1 MAVRK
6 TIFKML
12 PFIAIGVIHAM
23 AQAQFLSPQQID
35 RLPSSPADRRIHYG
49 SEPFQFGDLRL
60 PQAPGS
66 HPVAVVIHGGCWK
79 YRHGDLTADL
89 QNTAALASAL
99 THHGIATWN
108 IEYRQIDI
116 PGGGWTGTFEDVANA
131 IDYLRVLA
139 KPYALDL
146 NRVVVIGHSAGGH
159 LGTWAAA
166 RHRLPQ
172 QSHFLFEDPLRVVG
186 VVNLAGVVD
195 LEAFLPMQNQSCGEP
210 VITTLIGGSPAEV
223 PDRYRLASPSHLL
236 PLGVKQVLVYGAQDK
251 VVPPWLGQQY
261 AEAARKTGDDVT
273 FASIENTSH
282 FELIAPGS
290 EAGDR
295 VENAV
300 LSMLKL
306 KNKESEKIGVQK

>member
-1 MAVRK
+1 MA
-6 TIFKML
+6 
-12 PFIAIGVIHAM
+12 A
-23 AQAQFLSPQQID
+23 AQFLNPQQID

-89 QNTAALASAL
+89 QNTAALSSAL
-99 THHGIATWN
+99 TSHGIATWN
-108 IEYRQIDI
+108 IEYRQIDL

-139 KPYALDL
+139 KPYTLDL
-146 NRVVVIGHSAGGH
+146 DRVAIVGHSAGGH

-172 QSHFLFEDPLRVVG
+172 QSHFLFKEPLRVVG

-195 LEAFLPMQNQSCGEP
+195 LETFLPMQNQACGEP
-210 VITTLIGGSPAEV
+210 AITTLIGGSPTEV
-223 PDRYRLASPSHLL
+223 PDSPKGT
-236 PLGVKQVLVYGAQDK
+236 LGINADLSRITS
-251 VVPPWLGQQY
+251 VPESGHRR
-261 AEAARKTGDDVT
+261 ATEFGMHRSSTARQSRDDRTAYERGNGSCTKNVRTTG
-273 FASIENTSH
+273 
-282 FELIAPGS
+282 L
-290 EAGDR
+290 
-295 VENAV
+295 
-300 LSMLKL
+300 
-306 KNKESEKIGVQK
+306 